1 MLLFCILVY
10 AFYFL
15 PTFCSLRMD
24 LGASRIEVL
33 TLNLEYRRNQTVL
46 FSLSLAMGAE
56 KLVIFRL
63 ASNQCYLATSISTW
77 SLNDLL

>member
-1 MLLFCILVY
+1 MLIFCILIY
-10 AFYFL
+10 SFFL
-15 PTFCSLRMD
+15 PNCFSLWMD
-24 LGASRIEVL
+24 FGAYGVGVL
-33 TLNLEYRRNQTVL
+33 TLNLEYRMNQTVL

-63 ASNQCYLATSISTW
+63 ASNQCYLASSNSTW